1 MMAQIFTL
9 LAGVD
14 TSPLP
19 NIGATSGRLQTIL
32 SIIFTTTGA
41 IALLIITIAGFKY
54 VASRGDP
61 SSIAS
66 AKNTIL
72 YAVVGLLVSVTAFSI
87 VNFVANGV
95 G

>member
-1 MMAQIFTL
+1 MWSRLFNLFA
-9 LAGVD
+9 AVD

-32 SIIFTTTGA
+32 SIVFATTGA
-41 IALLIITIAGFKY
+41 IALLIITIAGFRY

-61 SSIAS
+61 GSIAGAKS
-66 AKNTIL
+66 AIL

-87 VNFVANGV
+87 VNLVANGV